1 MAKGINQGSSSQ
13 KRIAQLQAEQAGLEK
28 TSKEYLRIQD
38 IIDKI
43 NRKLE
48 NSVENIEEF
57 SDSVKSLGAYVG
69 KSNKLFETMN
79 LLSDSMQASMISISG
94 TLKAMPAE
102 AGKFKKE
109 AYKATDAYKRMGNV
123 MAVNMK
129 KLKKQQI
136 TTTQYNESIL
146 DSYDDLEESIE
157 RLESQLDGLT
167 GTARTYGEVALRTFK
182 GQKDALEAA
191 AKAAEKS
198 KNQLEGMGFALDT
211 ISSTGIPGMNELSK
225 IITTSMEGGKGLTL
239 AFAALGAALGKM
251 AYDLG
256 FFGDKLK
263 TVAKYDGILAGI
275 NAQIETINKKVDL
288 GLFGG
293 RNFVAEEAAMD
304 FGLAMTNARLEFE
317 AASKT
322 ALFGNGLGSV
332 QYGAAQLQM
341 AGISAEK
348 IAGAMKETSQ
358 LMGSNVSA
366 KFGANVAIL
375 AQRTGQSEGS
385 IAAINDYFMRAS
397 NTSAEVALNMQEG
410 MRAMAEQANIN
421 LGALM
426 EDVAEASKNALSY
439 QIKSGP
445 ALAKAAAFANS
456 IGVKFTSIAEAG
468 KNMVLNYKDSI
479 KAEMSL
485 SAMLGRRVD
494 LSQVRALFASGDT
507 KGAMKALKAQGLNP
521 ANMNMF
527 QQQQLSQALGGANLD
542 DLQKIAT
549 RTGREAGLGQGNVGI
564 GNQGFLSRNQA
575 AESAKQ
581 IGMAVAS
588 ALAAVAKS
596 EKLQGPIEQQRQR
609 AIEENTG
616 GLKDLMYARD
626 RTETVKTIALGIGA
640 AIPMLV
646 GALALRFGGRALM
659 GLLKGAAPGLSNIFK
674 GGTAAAGA
682 TAGVANSGLKMVKG
696 GLVQNAQGKFV
707 SRAQADA
714 FKASQGWVQAKSGV
728 YYKPGSSQANAIMA
742 AKGGMTGG
750 VAPTS
755 LATGVANTAKVG
767 FGGKVASNLAG
778 GVKGVGG
785 VLSVL
790 TAALDYKSRKE
801 AGQTTLQAAS
811 GAGGGAT
818 GALAGAALGSAIVPV
833 VGTIIGGAIGYW
845 AGSSLADTL
854 TGANEPTV
862 EAQEET
868 QAQVELSNQQL
879 QTELKNGKLLDANE
893 YSVELQQKMLVMMG
907 LQIEYL
913 NDIAISNRT
922 FNTVNL
928 DGKKVLDLLNSRV
941 NKGYG
946 VTRLASVNRKVG

>member
-13 KRIAQLQAEQAGLEK
+13 RRITELQAEQAGLEK
-28 TSKEYLRIQD
+28 TSKEYLKIQD

-157 RLESQLDGLT
+157 RLESQLDSLT
-167 GTARTYGEVALRTFK
+167 GTAKVQGEVALRTFK

-198 KNQLEGMGFALDT
+198 KNAIQGLDFAT
-211 ISSTGIPGMNELSK
+211 SQFAATGIPAAGEFGKVLE
-225 IITTSMEGGKGLTL
+225 TSAQGGKGLVL
-239 AFAALGAALGKM
+239 AMAALGAALGKV

-256 FFGDKLK
+256 LVGDKIG
-263 TVAKYDGILAGI
+263 TIAEYDLRLAPI
-275 NAQIETINKKVDL
+275 TSRIEQIKNAVT
-288 GLFGG
+288 GLVKIDRAGG
-293 RNFVAEEAAMD
+293 KFAFELQRMAAQ
-304 FGLAMTNARLEFE
+304 FE

-322 ALFGNGLGSV
+322 ALFGDRLGSV
-332 QYGAAQLQM
+332 GYGAAQLQM

-527 QQQQLSQALGGANLD
+527 QQQQLSQSLGGANLD

-549 RTGREAGLGQGNVGI
+549 RTGREVGLGEGNVGR
-564 GNQGFLSRNQA
+564 GNQGFLSRTQA
-575 AESAKQ
+575 AQEALN
-581 IGMAVAS
+581 VANARIS
-588 ALAAVAKS
+588 VAEADFDIKT
-596 EKLQGPIEQQRQR
+596 RQLEDE
-609 AIEENTG
+609 AIQKEI
-616 GLKDLMYARD
+616 LKRGELYDLM
-626 RTETVKTIALGIGA
+626 EKELQLKTKKDIATGLGQFLSSI
-640 AIPMLV
+640 V
-646 GALALRFGGRALM
+646 GAIVGAGITALM
-659 GLLKGAAPGLSNIFK
+659 LRGGKGLGNIFK
-674 GGTAAAGA
+674 GGTAAAAGLPSAA
-682 TAGVANSGLKMVKG
+682 TGGANSGLKMVKG

-790 TAALDYKSRKE
+790 TAALDYKNRKE
-801 AGQTTLQAAS
+801 AGKTTLQAAS

-854 TGANEPTV
+854 TGANKPTV

-879 QTELKNGKLLDANE
+879 QSELQNGNLLDANE

-913 NDIAISNRT
+913 NDIAESNRT
-922 FNTVNL
+922 INPVNL

>member
-13 KRIAQLQAEQAGLEK
+13 KRIAELQAEQAGLEK

-157 RLESQLDGLT
+157 RLESQLDSLT
-167 GTARTYGEVALRTFK
+167 GTAKVQGEVALRTFK

-198 KNQLEGMGFALDT
+198 KNAIQGLDFAT
-211 ISSTGIPGMNELSK
+211 SQFASTGIPAAGEFGKVLE
-225 IITTSMEGGKGLTL
+225 TAAQGGKGLVL
-239 AFAALGAALGKM
+239 AMAALGAALGKV

-256 FFGDKLK
+256 LVGDKIG
-263 TVAKYDGILAGI
+263 TIAEYDLQLAPI
-275 NAQIETINKKVDL
+275 TSRIEQIKNAVT
-288 GLFGG
+288 GLVKIDRAGG
-293 RNFVAEEAAMD
+293 KFAFELQRMAAQ
-304 FGLAMTNARLEFE
+304 FE

-322 ALFGNGLGSV
+322 ALFGDRLGSV
-332 QYGAAQLQM
+332 GYGAAQLQM

-549 RTGREAGLGQGNVGI
+549 RTGREAGIGQGNVGK
-564 GNQGFLSRNQA
+564 GNQGFLSRTQA
-575 AESAKQ
+575 AQEALN
-581 IGMAVAS
+581 VANARIS
-588 ALAAVAKS
+588 VAEADFDIKTRQL
-596 EKLQGPIEQQRQR
+596 EDEAIQKEILKRGELYKLMQKELQLKTKKDI
-609 AIEENTG
+609 ATG
-616 GLKDLMYARD
+616 GGGF
-626 RTETVKTIALGIGA
+626 ISSIIGA
-640 AIPMLV
+640 LI
-646 GALALRFGGRALM
+646 GGGITALALRKGK
-659 GLLKGAAPGLSNIFK
+659 GLGNIFK
-674 GGTAAAGA
+674 GGTAAAAGLPSAA
-682 TAGVANSGLKMVKG
+682 TGGANSGLKMVKG

-728 YYKPGSSQANAIMA
+728 YYKPGSSQANAIMS

-790 TAALDYKSRKE
+790 TAALDYKNRKE

-854 TGANEPTV
+854 TGANKPTV

-879 QTELKNGKLLDANE
+879 KTELENGNLLDANE

-913 NDIAISNRT
+913 NDIAESNRT
-922 FNTVNL
+922 VNPVNL

-946 VTRLASVNRKVG
+946 VTRLASVNRKVV